1 MLVTATDPAN
11 NSSTYSV
18 TLTLDNVTTSLVFVS
33 INSDKNA
40 YADGDTITLTV
51 QLANGNSGCTLTAD
65 FSNIDDQYEEGM
77 ESFTDWASDGE
88 DNDGDGHTDE
98 EGEKGFYSITYTISP
113 INGRAD
119 GNYSV
124 LVTATDPGNNSAT
137 SSITLTLD
145 NTTPIGE
152 VSQAYIKYERKVL
165 YNLLS
170 STNIDSPTVF
180 SNSKID
186 EIYILLNLREGISLN
201 ETSSSIILY
210 KVIERKPYGPVTE
223 EVEGVPSFNQGEGWA
238 EFIFYP
244 EPIFNPGEDKHE
256 RDGLYWIKIE
266 VVNILGDTGELDFY
280 FTYDT
285 ISPLPPKLYVE
296 SFNPTTGMVE
306 LYGNTESYASVE
318 VFVNGYSSGVAMADA
333 GGNFNKGMV
342 YLNKGVNS
350 LEGQSTDR
358 AGNKSNPSKPI
369 KLEYNPDKL
378 LSTIIRSNRILRGGN
393 PITIIYSL
401 TESGEVI
408 LRIFNLKGKIVK
420 EKKESVI
427 GGEEKRWDWYG
438 DNMINEEVNN
448 GVYILKVI
456 ARAGDRQESVTKL
469 VGVLR

>member
-1 MLVTATDPAN
+1 VVRAEDAVKNIETNTNEVSAIARDEGPT
-11 NSSTYSV
+11 
-18 TLTLDNVTTSLVFVS
+18 FVS
-33 INSDKNA
+33 ITADKSS
-40 YADGDTITLTV
+40 YKDGDTITLTV

-280 FTYDT
+280 FTSSL
-285 ISPLPPKLYVE
+285 IILSPYQSHL
-296 SFNPTTGMVE
+296 F
-306 LYGNTESYASVE
+306 
-318 VFVNGYSSGVAMADA
+318 SS
-333 GGNFNKGMV
+333 
-342 YLNKGVNS
+342 
-350 LEGQSTDR
+350 
-358 AGNKSNPSKPI
+358 P
-369 KLEYNPDKL
+369 
-378 LSTIIRSNRILRGGN
+378 
-393 PITIIYSL
+393 PITDSFFSF
-401 TESGEVI
+401 T
-408 LRIFNLKGKIVK
+408 IFPFKLKIRRTTSPD
-420 EKKESVI
+420 SVR
-427 GGEEKRWDWYG
+427 E
-438 DNMINEEVNN
+438 
-448 GVYILKVI
+448 
-456 ARAGDRQESVTKL
+456 
-469 VGVLR
+469 